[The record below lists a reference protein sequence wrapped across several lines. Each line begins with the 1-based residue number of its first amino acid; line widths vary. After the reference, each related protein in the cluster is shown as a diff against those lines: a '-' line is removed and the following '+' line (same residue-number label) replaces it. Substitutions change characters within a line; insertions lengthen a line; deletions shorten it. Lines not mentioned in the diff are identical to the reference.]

1 MNIFIRQNGIPVYL
15 IKSCMMELILAIFSP
30 KPSADRNVDIRW
42 QCILWTPYFIGIK
55 IFEKLLQRAGGSQ
68 DFLKK

>member
-1 MNIFIRQNGIPVYL
+1 
-15 IKSCMMELILAIFSP
+15 MELILAIFSP

-42 QCILWTPYFIGIK
+42 QCILWTPYFTGIK
-55 IFEKLLQRAGGSQ
+55 IFEKLLQRAGASQ